1 MRRKG
6 QPNRPNAI
14 TCCRFSSLKTFPMPT
29 KGTNSF
35 AAVNVP
41 VFQLAGFE
49 VIFIGRF
56 CVIAEG
62 VQGFSKESMN
72 GVSLRQRIR

>member
-1 MRRKG
+1 
-6 QPNRPNAI
+6 
-14 TCCRFSSLKTFPMPT
+14 MPT

-56 CVIAEG
+56 CVIAEVFG
-62 VQGFSKESMN
+62 
-72 GVSLRQRIR
+72 IRRCENSEAA